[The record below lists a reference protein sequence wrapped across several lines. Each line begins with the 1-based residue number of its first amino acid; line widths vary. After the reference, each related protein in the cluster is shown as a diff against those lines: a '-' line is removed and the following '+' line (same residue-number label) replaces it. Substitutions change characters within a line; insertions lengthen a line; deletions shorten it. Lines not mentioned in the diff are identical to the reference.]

1 MGSVRQVEVSPD
13 SLLAR
18 YGSAQDYRDCFA
30 REVAGHVTLEQFIE
44 RFYCSAAFRPERIVL
59 GLIGRGA
66 SNADARALAR
76 GETDRFAVWEVVERS
91 DLPSGSK
98 AVGHER
104 HEILL
109 HSKDTGTASW
119 LAVSSGSAAIGQ
131 TGTSLSSGAVGQTG
145 TSSSSAA
152 VGQSRNPGTT
162 TLYFGSWVGNLGQ
175 SGWRFMQQ
183 AHVLYSRVLLE
194 SAADTFL

>member
-1 MGSVRQVEVSPD
+1 MGSVRQVEVPPD

-30 REVAGHVTLEQFIE
+30 REVAGNVTLEQFIE
-44 RFYCSAAFRPERIVL
+44 RFYCSASFRPERVVL

-76 GETDRFAVWEVVERS
+76 GETDSFAVWEVVERS
-91 DLPSGSK
+91 DLPSGSE

-104 HEILL
+104 PEILL

-119 LAVSSGSAAIGQ
+119 LAVEA
-131 TGTSLSSGAVGQTG
+131 GAD
-145 TSSSSAA
+145 A
-152 VGQSRNPGTT
+152 T

-183 AHVLYSRVLLE
+183 AHVMYSRVLLE
-194 SAADTFL
+194 SAPV